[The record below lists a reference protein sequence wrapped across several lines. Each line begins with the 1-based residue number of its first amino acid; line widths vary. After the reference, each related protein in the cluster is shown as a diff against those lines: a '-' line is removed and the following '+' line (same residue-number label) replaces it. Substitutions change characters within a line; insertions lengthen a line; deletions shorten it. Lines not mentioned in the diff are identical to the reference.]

1 MDMVTL
7 NRVSYQYPLEDK
19 DVIRDLTLTLEK
31 GRVYG
36 LIGANESGKTTLC
49 NIIRGF
55 IPELYKG
62 KLTGEVRIK
71 GRRVEEYAAGELA
84 TIVGYSFQNP
94 FTQISGVK
102 DTVYEELAY
111 GMENIGVPREEMVRR
126 IEELVHIFHLE
137 ELVRNNPFELS
148 GGQKQRV
155 ALASMLALDPELVI
169 LDEPTSQLDPQSTED
184 IFDIIRMLKEQ
195 GKTILLI
202 EHKVDLIAEYCDD
215 ILLMHQG
222 QLVMQ
227 GSVQQVLTDPRVLEY
242 GGQLPQTVL
251 YFLARRAQG
260 QSAEKIPLTVQQAYE
275 MLKK

>member
-126 IEELVHIFHLE
+126 VEELVHIFHLE

-155 ALASMLALDPELVI
+155 ALASMLALGPELVI

>member
-126 IEELVHIFHLE
+126 VEELVHIFHLE

-155 ALASMLALDPELVI
+155 ALTSMLALDPELVI

-227 GSVQQVLTDPRVLEY
+227 GSVQQVLIDPRVLEY